1 MGGIGFLAFFAS
13 LLTGTLLADGLL
25 VNPGFDF
32 PSGGDGSVPGW
43 GRIPTPYRLAPREGM
58 NGTQALYFECAEG
71 AEHPKLLQEIKVRP
85 GHRYVH
91 HAMIKIDGF
100 KPHNERGATLG
111 FFYYD
116 KDGKLIGS
124 YAHDGKRNAKLFG
137 QWGKYG
143 GITRPVPLGTVR
155 ACFGPFVYG
164 GCTGKVWYDDIVV
177 EELEEKPVDLLY
189 SSAYR
194 NLAAE
199 GPVTFVATL
208 NVLTNEHPLA
218 TLEATF
224 AWRGADGTKR
234 RCAAE
239 TLATDQARVTLDVAD
254 LAMGANLVGFE
265 LREKGGDKPLGRT
278 ALTFTRVKEE
288 PDRPVAIDR
297 YGRTLVRGRP
307 YFPLGGFT
315 GKITEAVAKEY
326 AASPFNCVMSYDLT
340 TPDELDLL
348 QRHGL
353 MNICCLADAYAD
365 GKRLKTV
372 EDEEAVVRKR
382 VAALKDHP
390 GVLAWYVNDERPAT
404 MRNQLIR
411 RQKLLEE
418 LDAGHPTWAV
428 LYQIGDMRSYLP
440 TADVIGSD
448 PYPVPMYGME
458 SAYAYVKA
466 TAEGTCGLRG
476 IWQVPQI
483 FDWAVYGG
491 SYVEKSK
498 APPTLFQMRS
508 MAWQAIVGGANGLV
522 FFSFGRLRTPV
533 NGHTFEDRWR
543 DVCAM
548 GEEIK
553 RYVPAMLSVE
563 PAPRATSG
571 DAKVPTRVWSKDCR
585 TYVLVVNAQGRPFK
599 GAVTLSRPFAEV
611 ETAFGASAERRDAR
625 TLEVA
630 LRPHEP
636 AMYILK

>member
-1 MGGIGFLAFFAS
+1 MAMLAV
-13 LLTGTLLADGLL
+13 LLSGMTRADGI
-25 VNPGFDF
+25 VTNPGFDF
-32 PSGGDGSVPGW
+32 QIGSDGTVPGW
-43 GRIPTPYRLAPREGM
+43 GRLPSPYRLLPREGM
-58 NGTQALYFECAEG
+58 NGTQALYFESDKSTA
-71 AEHPKLLQEIKVRP
+71 HPKVLQEIKVRP

-91 HAMIKIDGF
+91 NAMIKIDGF
-100 KPHNERGATLG
+100 KPHNERGATIG

-116 KDGKLIGS
+116 RNGKLIGS
-124 YAHDGKRNAKLFG
+124 YAHDGKRNANQFG
-137 QWGKYG
+137 KWGKYG
-143 GITRPVPLGTVR
+143 GITTPVPQGAVK
-155 ACFGPFVYG
+155 ACFGPFVFD

-177 EELEEKPVDLLY
+177 EELEERPVDLLH

-194 NLAAE
+194 NIAAE

-208 NVLTNEHPLA
+208 NVITNEHPLA
-218 TLEATF
+218 TLDATF
-224 AWRGADGTKR
+224 AYRGSDGKKHR
-234 RCAAE
+234 RSAE
-239 TLATDQARVTLDVAD
+239 TLASDQARLTLDVTD
-254 LAMGANLVGFE
+254 LATGANLVGFE
-265 LREKGGDKPLGRT
+265 LRERGAKEPLGRVS
-278 ALTFTRVKEE
+278 LTFTREEKESE
-288 PDRPVAIDR
+288 RPVRIDR
-297 YGRTLVRGRP
+297 YGRTIVRGRP

-315 GKITEAVAKEY
+315 GKITEAVAEEY
-326 AASPFNCVMSYDLT
+326 AASPFNCVMSYDLK
-340 TPDELDLL
+340 TPDELDIL

-353 MNICCLADAYAD
+353 MNICCLADAFAD

-382 VAALKDHP
+382 VTALKDHP
-390 GVLAWYVNDERPAT
+390 GVLAWYVNDERPPT
-404 MRNQLIR
+404 MRSQLIR

-466 TAEGTCGLRG
+466 TVEGTCGIRG
-476 IWQVPQI
+476 VWQVPQI

-553 RYVPAMLSVE
+553 RYVPVMLSIE
-563 PAPRATSG
+563 PAPCATSG
-571 DAKVPTRVWSKDCR
+571 DAKVPTRTWSKDGR
-585 TYVLVVNAQGRPFK
+585 VYLLVVNAQGKPFEGSVTLDRPF
-599 GAVTLSRPFAEV
+599 GRIESG
-611 ETAFGASAERRDAR
+611 FGASAVRGDSR
-625 TLEVA
+625 TLKVA
-630 LRPHEP
+630 LRPYEP
-636 AMYILK
+636 AMYVLN